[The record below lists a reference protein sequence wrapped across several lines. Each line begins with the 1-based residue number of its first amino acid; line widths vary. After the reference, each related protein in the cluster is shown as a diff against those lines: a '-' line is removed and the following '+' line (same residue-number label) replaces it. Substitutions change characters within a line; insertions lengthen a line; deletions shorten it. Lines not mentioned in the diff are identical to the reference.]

1 MGSLKIAINV
11 MREKGNKWVGKTK
24 NNGLKYLWEK
34 TRRNGRRGIT
44 ISGLEM
50 KKNELSRE
58 NDE

>member
-11 MREKGNKWVGKTK
+11 MREKGNKWVGETL

-34 TRRNGRRGIT
+34 TRRNGRRVIT

-50 KKNELSRE
+50 QKNELSRE